1 MRIWPTGFVVLLL
14 LVAAATK
21 VAAMLEFAPLY
32 DTLLFVPARVA
43 MLVSGESYTALH
55 GIYRFQS
62 FVLDYSCAGVNFL
75 LLCLVA
81 GAWHF
86 RQRVR
91 SLSQLARHSAGL
103 LLAAWCVTNLANTF
117 RIGLSLKL
125 QHFSE
130 KHAWLHEAVGTIVFI
145 TFLLAYY
152 QLLSRF
158 THDKTRPV
166 G

>member
-1 MRIWPTGFVVLLL
+1 MRVLQTGFVVVVLLI
-14 LVAAATK
+14 AAATK
-21 VAAMLEFAPLY
+21 VPAMLEFAPLY
-32 DTLLFVPARVA
+32 HTLLFLPARVA
-43 MLVSGESYTALH
+43 MLVSGESYSELS
-55 GIYRFQS
+55 GIYRFPS

-86 RQRVR
+86 RTRVQ
-91 SLSQLARHSAGL
+91 SLRQLAGTTLCLA
-103 LLAAWCVTNLANTF
+103 LAAWCATNLANTF

-125 QHFSE
+125 LHLSE
-130 KHAWLHEAVGTIVFI
+130 QHAWLHEAVGTIVFI

-158 THDKTRPV
+158 THDKTHPA